1 MIQRQAATGD
11 RASFFRVWAAWLER
25 RALWL
30 LAALIIGY
38 TLVYTAAAIAK
49 YNAYAMG
56 FDLALYEQ
64 QIWNTAHGRWFETS
78 VFSFTNNALGV
89 DLQLIEAPLALA
101 YALAPSVYTLL
112 FLQSAALALGALP
125 LFLLACERLG
135 YAWAGLGLAFA
146 YLFYPVVTNT
156 NLYELR
162 LRSFAVT
169 PFFMA
174 LYFLET
180 KRAGWFYVSLLLALA
195 CRTDI
200 GLLVAMLGVYALWRR
215 MTWRFWLVP
224 LAAGI
229 AWVGLSVF
237 VIVPRLSSGSPYL
250 FTSIYYNLGST
261 PSEIAQTMFT
271 RPIFVL
277 QQVATPGKFEYLNGL
292 FAPVA
297 YTALLNPPA
306 LLIAAPTLALN
317 LLSPSR
323 LHWDLVHGYSI
334 LVTPFVFYG
343 TTQGLRWLRARAPF
357 AFLRG
362 AAGLALLVGVVALAA
377 AVSNLWWGNAAAR
390 WLRRPPSPRMAL
402 AREIASQI
410 PADAPLAA
418 SNLIAPILPPR
429 RYLYYFPGNQSY
441 GASNLKLAAYLLVD
455 QTSANDEFR
464 AALDAL
470 RHDPQWR
477 VLVERDNFVLM
488 QRIQ

>member
-1 MIQRQAATGD
+1 MAHVQAATPV
-11 RASFFRVWAAWLER
+11 RTLSFENILAWLER
-25 RALWL
+25 YALWL
-30 LAALIIGY
+30 VAAMMLGY
-38 TLVYTAAAIAK
+38 TLVYTAASVAK

-78 VFSFTNNALGV
+78 IFSFTNNALGV

-101 YALAPSVYTLL
+101 YALVPSVFTLL
-112 FLQSAALALGALP
+112 FLQSAALAFGALP
-125 LFLLACERLG
+125 LFLLARERLG
-135 YAWAGLGLAFA
+135 NAWAGLGIAFA

-162 LRSFAVT
+162 LRSFAVA
-169 PFFMA
+169 PFFFA

-180 KRAGWFYVSLLLALA
+180 KRALWFYVALLTALA

-200 GLLVAMLGVYALWRR
+200 GLLVATLSVYALWRR
-215 MTWRFWLVP
+215 FAWKFWLVP
-224 LAAGI
+224 MVAGV
-229 AWVGLSVF
+229 AWVALSVF
-237 VIVPRLSSGSPYL
+237 VIVPQLSSGAPYL

-261 PSEIAQTMFT
+261 PSEIAQTLVT

-277 QQVATPGKFEYLNGL
+277 QQVATPGKLEYLNGL

-343 TTQGLRWLRARAPF
+343 TVQGIRWLRAKNSYVNTTS
-357 AFLRG
+357 
-362 AAGLALLVGVVALAA
+362 GLAAVVGAVALAA
-377 AVSNLWWGNAAAR
+377 LVCNLWWGNAAVR
-390 WLRRPPSPRMAL
+390 WLARKPSPRVAL
-402 AREIASQI
+402 VREIASQI

-418 SNLIAPILPPR
+418 SNLIAPVLAPR

-441 GASNLKLAAYLLVD
+441 GASNVKLAAYLLVD
-455 QTSANDEFR
+455 GTGANEEFR
-464 AALDAL
+464 TALQAL
-470 RHDPQWR
+470 RQDPNWR
-477 VLVERDNFVLM
+477 VLTERDNLLLL
-488 QRIQ
+488 QRQTP